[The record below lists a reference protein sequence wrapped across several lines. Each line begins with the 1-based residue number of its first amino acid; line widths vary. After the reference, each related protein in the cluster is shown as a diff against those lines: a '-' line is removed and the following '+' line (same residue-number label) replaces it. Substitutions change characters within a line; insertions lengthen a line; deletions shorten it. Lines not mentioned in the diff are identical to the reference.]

1 MFKVNKRNTRTIRKI
16 CSKLTVKIQEGLHW
30 SCFFVMINFEQI
42 SHNALVF
49 LFATLKK
56 CWLLHLQ
63 VQQWCKI
70 TKFARQKLWSR
81 KDLEKLK
88 LLFLSKVV
96 IILVSYG
103 MILMV
108 PILISCSRLKALF
121 TFRTSVSLMNWSY
134 GSTATH
140 LCFVVC
146 FFFFSLKKT
155 QEWTQ
160 PPFFAHTLFKI
171 SNLYIEQY
179 SYSKREMGAT
189 ETPLSSNKFAVFL
202 LHKKMFLNIN
212 CRCLTPGL
220 NNYTGPLS
228 TILY

>member
-1 MFKVNKRNTRTIRKI
+1 M
-16 CSKLTVKIQEGLHW
+16 
-30 SCFFVMINFEQI
+30 
-42 SHNALVF
+42 
-49 LFATLKK
+49 
-56 CWLLHLQ
+56 
-63 VQQWCKI
+63 
-70 TKFARQKLWSR
+70 
-81 KDLEKLK
+81 LK

-103 MILMV
+103 MILVV

-121 TFRTSVSLMNWSY
+121 TFRTSVSLMNWIY

-140 LCFVVC
+140 LCFVCLFV
-146 FFFFSLKKT
+146 FFFSLKKT